1 MTNFVH
7 SKDALQLQRPSS
19 ETVFGLVF
27 EGTPQMVFGALGIQ
41 WCWTSGWNGFI
52 PCLDTHMKALN
63 HWGRIGN
70 CWNRSPR
77 CWRTFADRNSH
88 RIYTVN
94 KESAK
99 YHQKSRIVSD
109 IKITLNYIYIYIKL
123 PLPGSHNF
131 QYQLDCGCLWWSLDH
146 LECTPM
152 TIEQPHSP
160 RNMKRQSN
168 PSSWLWVYSWFVV
181 WNMYYS
187 IQLGMSSYSY
197 SD

>member
-1 MTNFVH
+1 MMTNFASRWPQPRSPPRFVVH

-19 ETVFGLVF
+19 ETVFGVVF
-27 EGTPQMVFGALGIQ
+27 GGTSQMVFGALGIK

-109 IKITLNYIYIYIKL
+109 IKIALNYIYICISN
-123 PLPGSHNF
+123 SHSQGLTIFINF
-131 QYQLDCGCLWWSLDH
+131 QYQLDCGCLWWSLVIWGA
-146 LECTPM
+146 LQWP
-152 TIEQPHSP
+152 
-160 RNMKRQSN
+160 
-168 PSSWLWVYSWFVV
+168 
-181 WNMYYS
+181 
-187 IQLGMSSYSY
+187 
-197 SD
+197 

>member
-109 IKITLNYIYIYIKL
+109 IKITLNYIYISN
-123 PLPGSHNF
+123 SHSQGLTIF
-131 QYQLDCGCLWWSLDH
+131 SISLIVDVSDDLWIIWSALQW
-146 LECTPM
+146 P
-152 TIEQPHSP
+152 
-160 RNMKRQSN
+160 
-168 PSSWLWVYSWFVV
+168 
-181 WNMYYS
+181 
-187 IQLGMSSYSY
+187 
-197 SD
+197 